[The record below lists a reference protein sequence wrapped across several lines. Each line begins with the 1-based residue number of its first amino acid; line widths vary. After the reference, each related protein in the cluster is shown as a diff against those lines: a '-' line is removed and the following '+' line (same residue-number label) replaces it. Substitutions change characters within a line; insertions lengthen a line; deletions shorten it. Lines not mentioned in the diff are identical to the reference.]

1 MAVNSQGK
9 FTKLTDDIVKK
20 LEEIFLLDG
29 TVEEACFF
37 AGISKQTLYNWYKD
51 NPKMQERMD
60 ALRNEPFL
68 KARRTIVKNL
78 ENPQYAF
85 EYMKR
90 KKKDEFS
97 ERAELTGKEG
107 KDLNPTT
114 EELAKTNNLLNEFL
128 NSRNLKQ

>member
-9 FTKLTDDIVKK
+9 FTKLTDDVVKK

-114 EELAKTNNLLNEFL
+114 EELTKTNNLLNEFL
-128 NSRNLKQ
+128 NSRNSK

>member
-9 FTKLTDDIVKK
+9 FTKLTDDVVKK

-37 AGISKQTLYNWYKD
+37 AGISKQTLYNWFKE

-97 ERAELTGKEG
+97 ERAELTAKDG

-128 NSRNLKQ
+128 NSRNSKQ

>member
-1 MAVNSQGK
+1 MATNSQGK

-114 EELAKTNNLLNEFL
+114 EELAKTNNLLNDFL

>member
-9 FTKLTDDIVKK
+9 FTKLTDDVVKK

-37 AGISKQTLYNWYKD
+37 AGISKQTLYNWFKE

-114 EELAKTNNLLNEFL
+114 EELAKTNNLLNDFL

>member
-9 FTKLTDDIVKK
+9 FTKLTDDVVKK

-37 AGISKQTLYNWYKD
+37 AGISKQTLYNWFKE

-114 EELAKTNNLLNEFL
+114 EELTKTNNLLNEFL
-128 NSRNLKQ
+128 NSRNSK

>member
-9 FTKLTDDIVKK
+9 FTKLTDDVVKK

-37 AGISKQTLYNWYKD
+37 AGISKQTLYNWFKD

-114 EELAKTNNLLNEFL
+114 EELTKTNNLLNEFL
-128 NSRNLKQ
+128 NSRNSK

>member
-1 MAVNSQGK
+1 MAVNSRGK

-37 AGISKQTLYNWYKD
+37 AGISKQTLYNWFKD

-114 EELAKTNNLLNEFL
+114 EELAKTNNLLNDFL

>member
-114 EELAKTNNLLNEFL
+114 EELAKTNNLLNDFL

>member
-1 MAVNSQGK
+1 MES
-9 FTKLTDDIVKK
+9 
-20 LEEIFLLDG
+20 
-29 TVEEACFF
+29 
-37 AGISKQTLYNWYKD
+37 
-51 NPKMQERMD
+51 
-60 ALRNEPFL
+60 L
-68 KARRTIVKNL
+68 KT
-78 ENPQYAF
+78 PQYAF

-97 ERAELTGKEG
+97 ERAELTAKDG

>member
-9 FTKLTDDIVKK
+9 FTKLTDDVVKK

-37 AGISKQTLYNWYKD
+37 AGISKQTLYNWYKE

-128 NSRNLKQ
+128 NSRNSK

>member
-1 MAVNSQGK
+1 M
-9 FTKLTDDIVKK
+9 
-20 LEEIFLLDG
+20 LDG
-29 TVEEACFF
+29 TVEEACFFF

-114 EELAKTNNLLNEFL
+114 EELAKLITC
-128 NSRNLKQ
+128 

>member
-9 FTKLTDDIVKK
+9 FTKLTDDVVKK

-37 AGISKQTLYNWYKD
+37 AGISKQTLYNWFKE

-97 ERAELTGKEG
+97 ERAELTAKDG

-128 NSRNLKQ
+128 NSRNSK

>member
-20 LEEIFLLDG
+20 LEEVFLLDG

-114 EELAKTNNLLNEFL
+114 EELAKTNNLLNDFL

>member
-1 MAVNSQGK
+1 MM
-9 FTKLTDDIVKK
+9 DC
-20 LEEIFLLDG
+20 
-29 TVEEACFF
+29 TVEEACLF
-37 AGISKQTLYNWYKD
+37 ADISKQSFYNWINE
-51 NPKMQERMD
+51 NPKMKDRFD
-60 ALRNEPFL
+60 ALRNQPFL
-68 KARRTIVKNL
+68 KARKTIMESLKT
-78 ENPQYAF
+78 PQYAF

-114 EELAKTNNLLNEFL
+114 EELAKTNNLLNDFL

>member
-9 FTKLTDDIVKK
+9 FTKLTDDVVKK

-97 ERAELTGKEG
+97 ERAELTAKDG

-128 NSRNLKQ
+128 NSRNSK

>member
-1 MAVNSQGK
+1 MATNSQGK
-9 FTKLTDDIVKK
+9 FTNLAEKSVKK
-20 LEEIFLLDG
+20 LEEAFMMDC
-29 TVEEACFF
+29 TVEEACLF
-37 AGISKQTLYNWYKD
+37 ADISKQTFYNWVND
-51 NPKMQERMD
+51 NPKMKERFD
-60 ALRNEPFL
+60 ALRHQPFL
-68 KARRTIVKNL
+68 KARRTIMDSL
-78 ENPQYAF
+78 ESPQYAF

-114 EELAKTNNLLNEFL
+114 EELAKTNNLLNDFL

>member
-9 FTKLTDDIVKK
+9 FTKLTDDVVKK

-37 AGISKQTLYNWYKD
+37 AGISKQTLYNWFKD

-114 EELAKTNNLLNEFL
+114 EELTKTNNLLNDFL

>member
-9 FTKLTDDIVKK
+9 FTKLTDDVVKK

-37 AGISKQTLYNWYKD
+37 AGISKQTLYNWFKD

-114 EELAKTNNLLNEFL
+114 EELAKTNNLLNDFL

>member
-1 MAVNSQGK
+1 MAVNSRGK

-37 AGISKQTLYNWYKD
+37 AGISKQTLYNWFKD

-114 EELAKTNNLLNEFL
+114 EELTKTNNLLNEFL
-128 NSRNLKQ
+128 NSRNSK

>member
-9 FTKLTDDIVKK
+9 FTKLTDDVVKK

-37 AGISKQTLYNWYKD
+37 AGISKQTLYNWFKE

-128 NSRNLKQ
+128 NSRNSK

>member
-9 FTKLTDDIVKK
+9 FTKLTDDVVKK

-37 AGISKQTLYNWYKD
+37 AGISKQTLYNWFKE

-114 EELAKTNNLLNEFL
+114 EELTKTNNLLNDFL

>member
-1 MAVNSQGK
+1 MATNSQGK
-9 FTKLTDDIVKK
+9 FTKLTDETIKK

-29 TVEEACFF
+29 TLEEACFF
-37 AGISKQTLYNWYKD
+37 ANISKQTLYNWYQE
-51 NPKMQERMD
+51 NPKIKERMD

-68 KARRTIVKNL
+68 KARRTIVENL
-78 ENPQYAF
+78 SNPQYAF

-107 KDLNPTT
+107 KDLNPST
-114 EELAKTNNLLNEFL
+114 EEITKTNNLLNEFL
-128 NSRNLKQ
+128 TTRNSKR